1 MSSKSALEWMMWRV
15 EPGQLNDPPEVNLI
29 RAIQY
34 FNEKYGSVPNR
45 CELSPDWG
53 QGINSPVGM
62 EITRS
67 KSVQPGHL
75 MLALDISLNKPLP
88 GKLSN

>member
-1 MSSKSALEWMMWRV
+1 MSRKSALEWMMWRV
-15 EPGQLNDPPEVNLI
+15 EPGQLGDPPEVNLI

-45 CELSPDWG
+45 CELSPKWG
-53 QGINSPVGM
+53 EELKPPAGM

-75 MLALDISLNKPLP
+75 MLALDSSLSVPLP
-88 GKLSN
+88 GKS